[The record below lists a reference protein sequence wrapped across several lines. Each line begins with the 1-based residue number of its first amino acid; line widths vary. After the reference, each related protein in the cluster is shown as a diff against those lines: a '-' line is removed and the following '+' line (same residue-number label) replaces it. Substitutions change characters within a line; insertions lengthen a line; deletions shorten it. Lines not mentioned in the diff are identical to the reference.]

1 MLNFVVLG
9 DWGRMGTPEQ
19 HAVARGMGRV
29 AATSQSQFVVTTG
42 DNFYEDG
49 VASIDDPHWR
59 GSFEDVY
66 TNASLQ
72 MPWYV
77 ALGNHDYRGNVQ
89 AQIDYT
95 RHSARWRLPARYYA
109 FEKTIDG
116 CAKAQF
122 VVLDTTPFLPRYR
135 HSDGERLA
143 SVGEQAPLGQLAWLR
158 ATLARSD
165 APWKCVIGHHPLYSG
180 SPFHGGTPELQE
192 LVLPILQEHAVQVY
206 FCGHEHDLQY
216 LCAPGVHC
224 VVSGAGAASR
234 ETGLDAYTAFCS
246 STLGFTAVSLHADRM
261 QLDFYNAHGQRLY
274 HATILQSLSSAI
286 AVPAE

>member
-180 SPFHGGTPELQE
+180 SPFHGGTPELS
-192 LVLPILQEHAVQVY
+192 VQRVRRRAAADD
-206 FCGHEHDLQY
+206 GTKVRW
-216 LCAPGVHC
+216 GV
-224 VVSGAGAASR
+224 SRASSK
-234 ETGLDAYTAFCS
+234 T
-246 STLGFTAVSLHADRM
+246 STT
-261 QLDFYNAHGQRLY
+261 YPEPY
-274 HATILQSLSSAI
+274 
-286 AVPAE
+286 P